1 MDFPSA
7 WHYPLATINPP
18 SGHLSLNPCRVILH
32 PVTLH
37 MLYIKLEAS
46 ESASA
51 DHHDKKSV
59 LRIGGKNPDRSI
71 PNISLNFRYMFSEHT
86 HPKQMSHS
94 MQVLN

>member
-1 MDFPSA
+1 
-7 WHYPLATINPP
+7 
-18 SGHLSLNPCRVILH
+18 
-32 PVTLH
+32 

-86 HPKQMSHS
+86 HPKQISHS